1 MQDHPPNADHP
12 DAGGALDRAV
22 DLGHELGGDLPCA
35 VCGYNLRGLSIRA
48 FCPEC
53 GTGIRVTI
61 LAVVDPLASEL
72 QPIRFPRLL
81 AMLINACSA
90 GALFAALLAWLPI
103 AYDFANLMGFRVQ
116 RPDVGIGVTAAM
128 CVSMLGACGL
138 IRPHARIPWATT
150 VLAAVGVALYI
161 PAIWAMTA
169 YEMHTEAAGGPGYF
183 EGWLPYG
190 ARAGFAVA
198 SWGTFAAIVLCLR
211 PACRV
216 LVARSL
222 AMRTGRV
229 DRQTMYAMAV
239 AAAVAALGHG
249 LGGLAASMTA
259 SGGAAMVVDT
269 LRIAGLVLAAT
280 GAFLFTAGLLGSVID
295 TVRIA
300 GAIMAPS
307 PDLPEVIKRG
317 HARPRGVRAV
327 VGGALARRSRDIRP
341 DGTDA

>member
-1 MQDHPPNADHP
+1 MDDHQSNPEASSTDSAIER
-12 DAGGALDRAV
+12 AGN
-22 DLGHELGGDLPCA
+22 LGQELGGDLPCA

-81 AMLINACSA
+81 AMLVNACSG

-103 AYDFANLMGFRVQ
+103 AYDFANLLGFRLQ
-116 RPDVGIGVTAAM
+116 RPDVGIGVAAAM
-128 CVSMLGACGL
+128 GVSMLGALGL
-138 IRPHARIPWATT
+138 IRPHARIHWGVC
-150 VLAAVGVALYI
+150 VLAAMGAALYV
-161 PAIWAMTA
+161 PATWALIA

-183 EGWLPYG
+183 DGWLPYG
-190 ARAGFAVA
+190 ARASLAVA
-198 SWGTFAAIVLCLR
+198 AWVAIAAIVLCLR

-259 SGGAAMVVDT
+259 SGGSAMAVDT

-307 PDLPEVIKRG
+307 PDLPEVLRRG
-317 HARPRGVRAV
+317 DPRPRSVRAV
-327 VGGALARRSRDIRP
+327 VGGALMPRSRDIRP